1 MITLSLRRDWPT
13 VSGDTASDELRL
25 TDLGEREIFA
35 QLLRPR
41 YGDTPG
47 FGDDC
52 AVLPRVR
59 FDGGELVA
67 TTDNCPA
74 PLVDRLGEQDPFH
87 TGWLLVTVNLSDLA
101 AAGATPLGLV
111 VNYTLPRQ
119 TTVRDFRRL
128 LDGVDACAAHHHTA
142 VVGGDLRDGDTL
154 QLSATAIGQCAPN
167 RRLGRR
173 GGVAGD
179 RLLLV
184 GSPGYLW
191 AYALLVHGQARL
203 STAETAAVRHRAHHP
218 TAQLSAGRLLAESG
232 IARAAMDVSDGLYT
246 TVRTICET
254 NQLGASIHTDLR
266 LDSVLTKVCEQSG
279 VRPFDLAQTWGDWGL
294 VAVVRER
301 DVETIVGKLAADSI
315 AAQEIGTLVTPADGL
330 TLESAGDHVPWR
342 GTEHE
347 RFTAMS
353 WDSSKF
359 DMWRAQLID
368 SPAT

>member
-1 MITLSLRRDWPT
+1 M
-13 VSGDTASDELRL
+13 SGDTASDERRL
-25 TDLGEREIFA
+25 ADLGEREILA
-35 QLLRPR
+35 QVLQPR
-41 YGDTPG
+41 YRDTVG

-52 AVLPRVR
+52 AVLSQAP
-59 FDGGELVA
+59 FDRGELVA

-74 PLVDRLGEQDPFH
+74 PLVDRLGERDLFN

-154 QLSATAIGQCAPN
+154 QLSATAIGQCAPD

-173 GGVAGD
+173 GGGAGD
-179 RLLLV
+179 RLLLI

-191 AYALLVHGQARL
+191 AYALLAGGQARL
-203 STAETAAVRHRAHHP
+203 SSAEAAEIRHRAQRP
-218 TAQLSAGRLLAESG
+218 TAQLPAGRLLAESG
-232 IARAAMDVSDGLYT
+232 LAVAAMDVSDGLYA
-246 TVRTICET
+246 TVRTICEI
-254 NQLGASIHTDLR
+254 NQLGASVHTDLR
-266 LDSVLTKVCEQSG
+266 LDPVLTKVCEQAG
-279 VRPFDLAQTWGDWGL
+279 IHPFDLAQTWGDWGL

-301 DVETIVGKLAADSI
+301 DVETAIAKVAADSI
-315 AAQEIGTLVTPADGL
+315 AAQEIGTLVEAADGL
-330 TLESAGDHVPWR
+330 TLESGGDRVPWR
-342 GTEHE
+342 GTAHE

-353 WDSSKF
+353 WDNSKF
-359 DMWRAQLID
+359 DVWRAHLTGA
-368 SPAT
+368 PET